1 MPFFVIEFRPIR
13 YLLFVLMFGIL
24 RGAAHGDWQAW
35 VILSVGFVLM
45 WANLLLDA
53 LRQVWETVNEA
64 CMFVA
69 WPLVTR
75 QSYGVALI
83 LLFSFLEPYA

>member
-13 YLLFVLMFGIL
+13 YLLFVLMFAIF

-35 VILSVGFVLM
+35 VILSPGVVLL
-45 WANLLLDA
+45 WGHLLLDA
-53 LRQVWETVNEA
+53 LRQVWEAVDEA

-69 WPLVTR
+69 WPLVTGR
-75 QSYGVALI
+75 SYGVALT
-83 LLFSFLEPYA
+83 LLFSFPEPYA

>member
-35 VILSVGFVLM
+35 VILTVCVVFLWGH
-45 WANLLLDA
+45 LLLDA
-53 LRQVWETVNEA
+53 VRDVQEA
-64 CMFVA
+64 AYQARMFVEWA
-69 WPLVTR
+69 WGR
-75 QSYGVALI
+75 
-83 LLFSFLEPYA
+83 LFR

>member
-35 VILSVGFVLM
+35 VILSVCVVFLWGH
-45 WANLLLDA
+45 LLLDA
-53 LRQVWETVNEA
+53 VRQARDAVEEVQWFLAGVWD
-64 CMFVA
+64 
-69 WPLVTR
+69 R
-75 QSYGVALI
+75 
-83 LLFSFLEPYA
+83 LFR